1 MKRLNNQGG
10 QLVVEAVLLLAV
22 GAFLSTMIVNYLKD
36 NQFAQNLV
44 AKPWSM
50 MSGMVEC
57 GVWAECGKGQ
67 SGKHP
72 GTRINSLKPDGQ

>member
-1 MKRLNNQGG
+1 MRIQNQRG
-10 QLVVEAVLLLAV
+10 QLIVEAVLLMAI
-22 GAFLSTMIVNYLKD
+22 GAMLSAFIVNYLKD

-44 AKPWSM
+44 AKPWELLG
-50 MSGMVEC
+50 GMVEC

-67 SGKHP
+67 AGRHP